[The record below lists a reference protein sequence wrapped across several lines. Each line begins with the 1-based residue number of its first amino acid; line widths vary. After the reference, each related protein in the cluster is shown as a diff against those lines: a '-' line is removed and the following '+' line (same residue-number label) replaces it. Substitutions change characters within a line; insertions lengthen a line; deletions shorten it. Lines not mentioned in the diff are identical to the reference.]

1 MRISDWSSDVCSSDL
16 TFEALRA
23 PLFLPAQRHA
33 AMGAGVEQYSDTAV
47 IAPHDQT
54 GILPRIAT
62 DKIARIGNFAFVRDR
77 QPGTGEYSLHFQIED
92 FLIVMNAK
100 RNLSPFKI
108 DQFAYGC
115 AVGTQIGR
123 ASCRERVCQYV

>member
-1 MRISDWSSDVCSSDL
+1 MIG

-54 GILPRIAT
+54 GILPSIAT

-77 QPGTGEYSLHFQIED
+77 QPGTGEYSPHFQLEY
-92 FLIVMNAK
+92 FLLVLNAK
-100 RNLSPFKI
+100 RNFHPIQPTTLPTHS
-108 DQFAYGC
+108 AL
-115 AVGTQIGR
+115 
-123 ASCRERVCQYV
+123 EN

>member
-1 MRISDWSSDVCSSDL
+1 MR
-16 TFEALRA
+16 
-23 PLFLPAQRHA
+23 
-33 AMGAGVEQYSDTAV
+33 AGVEQYSDTAV
-47 IAPHDQT
+47 IAPYDQT

-92 FLIVMNAK
+92 FLIVMDAK

-108 DQFAYGC
+108 DQFAYGR
-115 AVGTQIGR
+115 AVGKPWR
-123 ASCRERVCQYV
+123 SCVRFDCLQDRKSTRLNSSH

>member
-1 MRISDWSSDVCSSDL
+1 MIG

-54 GILPRIAT
+54 GILLRIAT
-62 DKIARIGNFAFVRDR
+62 DKIARTGNFAFVRDR
-77 QPGTGEYSLHFQIED
+77 QPGPGARKSVVEGQSVVGRVELGGGS
-92 FLIVMNAK
+92 IVKKPQNDNVNA
-100 RNLSPFKI
+100 
-108 DQFAYGC
+108 
-115 AVGTQIGR
+115 T
-123 ASCRERVCQYV
+123 